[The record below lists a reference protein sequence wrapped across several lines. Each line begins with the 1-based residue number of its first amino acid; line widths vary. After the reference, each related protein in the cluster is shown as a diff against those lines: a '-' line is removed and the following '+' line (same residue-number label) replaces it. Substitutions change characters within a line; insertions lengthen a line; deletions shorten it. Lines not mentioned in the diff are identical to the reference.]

1 MKQLTYPNII
11 DVHTHIYPE
20 KIAAKALVNI
30 GNYYNVPMRCKGTAE
45 DLLILGTQA
54 GISKFVIS
62 SVATTVEQVPAINNF
77 IASVASRNSRFIG
90 FGTIHP
96 DFPDPEKEIQRII
109 SLGLKGIKLHP
120 DCQKFYVDTA
130 RMLPIYEKLEG
141 KLPILFHVGDR
152 RTDYS
157 SPQRLANI
165 LDKFTG
171 LICIAAHL
179 GGYRVWETQG
189 HILIGKNLYL
199 DTSSSLMFLD
209 RQKALSIIRKHGV
222 DKVLFGTDY
231 PVWSRKE
238 ELQHFFE
245 LGLTEEEN
253 YKILYLNAK
262 KLFTK
267 TYSCE

>member
-1 MKQLTYPNII
+1 MEKLTYPDIF

-20 KIAAKALVNI
+20 KIAAKALTHI
-30 GNYYNVPMRCKGTAE
+30 GNYYNIPIHCKGTAK
-45 DLLILGTQA
+45 DLLIFGTQA

-62 SVATTVEQVPAINNF
+62 SVATTPEQVPAINNF
-77 IASVASRNSRFIG
+77 MASVASGDSRFIG

-96 DFPDPEKEIQRII
+96 NFPNPEKEIQRII

-120 DCQKFYVDTA
+120 DCQKFHIDTA

-141 KLPILFHVGDR
+141 KLPILFHVGDS

-157 SPQRLANI
+157 SPQRLAEI
-165 LDKFTG
+165 LDKFPG
-171 LICIAAHL
+171 LTCIAAHL

-199 DTSSSLMFLD
+199 DTSSALMFLD
-209 RQKALSIIRKHGV
+209 RQKALSAIRKHGV

-245 LGLTEEEN
+245 LGLSEEEK
-253 YKILYLNAK
+253 YKILYSNAK
-262 KLFTK
+262 KLFYK
-267 TYSCE
+267 DM